1 MKPAFGLLAFLL
13 VPCVSFGQDL
23 QLRQQAV
30 SLLER
35 ANAVSVSPSF
45 PSLERSVTFRV
56 LDSATGPQQ
65 GTFIRMVVRGS
76 GRRDEV
82 TFGSF
87 HMLNIYTPGQL
98 ATVRTSELLP
108 AAPADAL
115 RLTPIN
121 LVRFDNEDVIYAIND
136 SVTGGQPARCIE
148 FSTIEG
154 ETDENNELCVD
165 SNNGTLIREKIGD
178 QVIENSDF
186 FSFAGALIP
195 GKIEYALGGIPRLE
209 ITQTMTALDHPGSD
223 VLATPPN
230 AELRRI
236 CKTSRRAFGQ
246 YMPQPK
252 PTGGGAADILLR
264 GIIGKDGRVHDPV
277 VQRSERPDLNAQA
290 LSLIQQWTFS
300 PAMCDGEPNGTDATF
315 VLHFR

>member
-13 VPCVSFGQDL
+13 ISCISFGQDL

-35 ANAVSVSPSF
+35 ANAVSVSPNF
-45 PSLERSVTFRV
+45 PSLERTVTFRV

-65 GTFIRMVVRGS
+65 GTFTRMVVRGS

-82 TFGSF
+82 SFGSF
-87 HMLNIYTPGQL
+87 HMLNVYSQGQL

-108 AAPADAL
+108 PAPADAL

-121 LVRFDNEDVIYAIND
+121 LVRFDDEDVIYAIND
-136 SVTGGQPARCIE
+136 SVTGGHPARCIE
-148 FSTIEG
+148 FNTIVG
-154 ETDENNELCVD
+154 ETNENNELCVD

-178 QVIENSDF
+178 QLIENSNF

-195 GKIEYALGGIPRLE
+195 GKIEYAFGGIPKLE
-209 ITQTMTALDHPGSD
+209 ITQTMTALDNPAPD
-223 VLATPPN
+223 LLAAPPN
-230 AELRRI
+230 AEIRQI

-252 PTGGGAADILLR
+252 PTGSGTADILLR
-264 GIIGKDGRVHDPV
+264 GIIGKDGKVHDAM

-290 LSLIQQWTFS
+290 LSIIQQWTFS
-300 PAMCDGEPNGTDATF
+300 PAMCDGEPNETDANF

>member
-13 VPCVSFGQDL
+13 ISRLSFAQDV

-35 ANAVSVSPSF
+35 ANAVSVSPNF
-45 PSLERSVTFRV
+45 PNLERTVTFRV

-65 GTFIRMVVRGS
+65 GMFTRMVVRGS
-76 GRRDEV
+76 GRRDEI

-87 HMLNIYTPGQL
+87 HMLNVYSQGHL

-108 AAPADAL
+108 PAPADAL

-121 LVRFDNEDVIYAIND
+121 LVRFNDEDVIYAIND
-136 SVTGGQPARCIE
+136 SVTGGHPARCIE
-148 FSTIEG
+148 FNTIVG
-154 ETDENNELCVD
+154 ETNENNELCVD

-178 QVIENSDF
+178 QLIENSDF

-195 GKIEYALGGIPRLE
+195 GKIEYSFGGIPKLE
-209 ITQTMTALDHPGSD
+209 ITQTMKALDNPAPD
-223 VLATPPN
+223 ILAPPPN
-230 AELRRI
+230 AEIRRI

-252 PTGGGAADILLR
+252 PTGSGTADILLR
-264 GIIGKDGRVHDPV
+264 GIIGKDGKVHDAM
-277 VQRSERPDLNAQA
+277 VQRSERPDLNTQA
-290 LSLIQQWTFS
+290 LGIIRQWTFS
-300 PAMCDGEPNGTDATF
+300 PAMCDGEPNQTEATF

>member
-1 MKPAFGLLAFLL
+1 MKPAFGLLALL
-13 VPCVSFGQDL
+13 VLPCLAFGQDL

-35 ANAVSVSPSF
+35 ANAASVSPSF

-87 HMLNIYTPGQL
+87 HMLNVYVQGQL

-108 AAPADAL
+108 PAPADAL

-121 LVRFDNEDVIYAIND
+121 LVRFDDEDVIYAIND
-136 SVTGGQPARCIE
+136 SVSGGHPARCIE
-148 FSTIEG
+148 FNTIVG
-154 ETDENNELCVD
+154 ETNENNELCVD
-165 SNNGTLIREKIGD
+165 SNNGTLIREKVGD
-178 QVIENSDF
+178 QLIENSDF

-195 GKIEYALGGIPRLE
+195 GKIEYSFGGVPKIE
-209 ITQTMTALDHPGSD
+209 ITQTMTALDHPAPE
-223 VLATPPN
+223 VLAVPAN
-230 AELRRI
+230 AEIRPI

-246 YMPQPK
+246 NMPQPK

-264 GIIGKDGRVHDPV
+264 GIIGKDGSVRDPM

-290 LSLIQQWTFS
+290 LSIVQQWTFS
-300 PAMCDGEPNGTDATF
+300 PAMCDGEPNETTGMF

>member
-1 MKPAFGLLAFLL
+1 MKPTFGLLVFLL
-13 VPCVSFGQDL
+13 VSCISFGQDL

-35 ANAVSVSPSF
+35 ANAVSVSPNF
-45 PSLERSVTFRV
+45 PSLERTVTFRV

-65 GTFIRMVVRGS
+65 GTFTREVVRGS

-87 HMLNIYTPGQL
+87 HMLNVYTQGQL

-108 AAPADAL
+108 PAPADAL

-121 LVRFDNEDVIYAIND
+121 LVRFDDEDVIYAIND
-136 SVTGGQPARCIE
+136 SVTGGHPARCIE
-148 FSTIEG
+148 FNTIVG
-154 ETDENNELCVD
+154 ETNENNELCVD

-178 QVIENSDF
+178 QLIENGDF

-195 GKIEYALGGIPRLE
+195 GKIGYSYGGVPKLE
-209 ITQTMTALDHPGSD
+209 ITQTMTALDHPAPD
-223 VLATPPN
+223 ILATPPN
-230 AELRRI
+230 AEIRQI

-252 PTGGGAADILLR
+252 PTGSGTADILLR
-264 GIIGKDGRVHDPV
+264 GIIGKDGKVHDAM

-290 LSLIQQWTFS
+290 LSIIQQWTFS
-300 PAMCDGEPNGTDATF
+300 PAMCDGEPNETDANF